1 MYLIT
6 AKVEDINTKEGR
18 YKNILIAE
26 KHKRRL
32 EKKYPG
38 TTFKIERTSKE
49 EDSFNDFYAVE
60 KIFGGKEETKSDKSG
75 ATAGANR

>member
-6 AKVEDINTKEGR
+6 AKVEDINTEEGK

-26 KHKRRL
+26 RHKRRL

-38 TTFKIERTSKE
+38 TTFKIKRISKE
-49 EDSFNDFYAVE
+49 EGSFNDFYAVE
-60 KIFGGKEETKSDKSG
+60 EIFGKKEE
-75 ATAGANR
+75 